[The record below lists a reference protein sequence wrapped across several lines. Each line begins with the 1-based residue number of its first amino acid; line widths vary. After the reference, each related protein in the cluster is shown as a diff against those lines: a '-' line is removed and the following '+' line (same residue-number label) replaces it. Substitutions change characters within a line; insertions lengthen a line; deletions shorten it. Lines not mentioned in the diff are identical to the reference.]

1 MQMSSTLT
9 QDIHLILF
17 FSLSVEATK
26 EAGITPWP
34 EIADGSFFLIR
45 NGLQRIIFP
54 IGVFWCLAVFSALAR
69 LDGGAAV
76 TADVVGVN
84 FSRNCRPA
92 RIPGI
97 GADPPRPSRGNFP
110 RHSTDS
116 AACGRIP
123 GIMADALM
131 NHSISQPWECDTRCR
146 RWGG

>member
-1 MQMSSTLT
+1 MSSTLT

-92 RIPGI
+92 RPPGFLELE
-97 GADPPRPSRGNFP
+97 PTRPGPAGETS
-110 RHSTDS
+110 
-116 AACGRIP
+116 
-123 GIMADALM
+123 L
-131 NHSISQPWECDTRCR
+131 DTRLTR
-146 RWGG
+146 RRVGGSQG